1 MMAAMASLIVSDATV
16 KLAAAELPTGEAIF
30 LRGVVA
36 SLLLAGLLLAV
47 DGFAALPQLASGK
60 MAARCL
66 ADVVA
71 TLLYL
76 SALTRM
82 PIADATAVLQFTPLA
97 ITAGAALFLGA
108 PVGWR
113 RWLATV
119 VGLIGVLI
127 VIRPGASA
135 FNPYALLALL
145 AIGFIAARDLLT
157 RQLGGHVPALLIA
170 LTSAVAVSF
179 ASLGFLL
186 FEEWGWPSPAAAL
199 ALVGA
204 AVGLLGGQYWIIAA
218 MRSGD
223 IAVVAPFRYSII
235 LWAIVAGFLV
245 WREVP
250 DPATWT
256 GIAILTSAGLYT
268 FLREHRLAKAA
279 RS

>member
-1 MMAAMASLIVSDATV
+1 MMAAMASLIVGDATL

-47 DGFAALPQLASGK
+47 DGFSALPELVNGK
-60 MAARCL
+60 VAARCFC
-66 ADVVA
+66 DVVA

-127 VIRPGASA
+127 IVRPGGLG
-135 FNPYALLALL
+135 FNPYSSLALA
-145 AIGFIAARDLLT
+145 AIAF
-157 RQLGGHVPALLIA
+157 
-170 LTSAVAVSF
+170 
-179 ASLGFLL
+179 
-186 FEEWGWPSPAAAL
+186 
-199 ALVGA
+199 
-204 AVGLLGGQYWIIAA
+204 
-218 MRSGD
+218 
-223 IAVVAPFRYSII
+223 VVARVFITSHLRSVVQT
-235 LWAIVAGFLV
+235 IV
-245 WREVP
+245 
-250 DPATWT
+250 
-256 GIAILTSAGLYT
+256 
-268 FLREHRLAKAA
+268 LRA
-279 RS
+279 